1 LALQSTA
8 ALAAVQGSAYPAIDA
23 AFQNVNSGLADQLR
37 QVATLIAGRG
47 ALGVQRQCFFCSM
60 GGYDTHSEQLQG
72 QGGCLD
78 ELGTALAAFY
88 KATEALGVGTQVT
101 TFTLSDFSRTFR
113 INANAGSDHA
123 WGGHHL
129 VLGGAV
135 AGGDFYGRFPDL
147 AFGGPDDAGSD
158 GVWIPTTAIEQYG
171 ATLATWFGV
180 SAAGLSSVF
189 PNTGRFS
196 PATLGFLAP

>member
-1 LALQSTA
+1 
-8 ALAAVQGSAYPAIDA
+8 
-23 AFQNVNSGLADQLR
+23 
-37 QVATLIAGRG
+37 
-47 ALGVQRQCFFCSM
+47 M
-60 GGYDTHSEQLQG
+60 
-72 QGGCLD
+72 
-78 ELGTALAAFY
+78 AAFY
-88 KATEALGVGTQVT
+88 KATEALGVGAQVT

-123 WGGHHL
+123 WGSHHL

-158 GVWIPTTAIEQYG
+158 GVWIPTTSIELYG

-180 SAAGLSSVF
+180 PAASLTSVF
-189 PNTGRFS
+189 PNGGRFS
-196 PATLGFLAP
+196 PATLGFLGS